1 MLPTASMLIL
11 SDSEATSSGYRSM
24 DVSAQILDFVALAET
39 AASVVFRMLRLADYA
54 ESVPNGTVF
63 TIGDADNLALLTV
76 APRVLMHTQRLLL
89 RSASYTAPSALT
101 SASTPLDSLTTT
113 ERDAVERFALITHE
127 VMLQAQG
134 NSSAVK
140 LRNAVRQRFPDV
152 NSTMWIGLAVDSAIA
167 LTQASVRVLELFRQ
181 EAAAAHEEAN
191 RELALAALYVVA
203 LVGQAVAVVAVLQS
217 EFRRRRIVV
226 VEDELSA
233 KSNFIRFVAH
243 ECRK

>member
-1 MLPTASMLIL
+1 
-11 SDSEATSSGYRSM
+11 M
-24 DVSAQILDFVALAET
+24 DVSAQVLDFVALAET

-54 ESVPNGTVF
+54 DTVPNGTAF

-89 RSASYTAPSALT
+89 RSASDTPS
-101 SASTPLDSLTTT
+101 SSSTPLDSLTNA

-134 NSSAVK
+134 NSSAIK
-140 LRNAVRQRFPDV
+140 LRNAVQQRFPGV

-167 LTQASVRVLELFRQ
+167 LTQASVRVIELFRQ
-181 EAAAAHEEAN
+181 DAAAAHDEAK
-191 RELALAALYVVA
+191 RELAIAALYVVA
-203 LVGQAVAVVAVLQS
+203 LIGQAVAVVAVLQS
-217 EFRRRRIVV
+217 EYRRRRIVV

-233 KSNFIRFVAH
+233 KSSFIRFVAH

>member
-1 MLPTASMLIL
+1 MAVLPTASMLIL

-39 AASVVFRMLRLADYA
+39 AASVVFRVLRLADYA
-54 ESVPNGTVF
+54 DGVANGSAF

-89 RSASYTAPSALT
+89 RSNADGLEASRGTPLSAL
-101 SASTPLDSLTTT
+101 SIA
-113 ERDAVERFALITHE
+113 ERTAVERFALIAHE

-134 NSSAVK
+134 NASAVR

-152 NSTMWIGLAVDSAIA
+152 NSTMWIGLAVESAIT
-167 LTQASVRVLELFRQ
+167 LTGASVRVIDEFAL
-181 EAAAAHEEAN
+181 EAAAAHEKAN

-203 LVGQAVAVVAVLQS
+203 LIGQLVAGVAVLQS
-217 EFRRRRIVV
+217 ECRRRRIAQQD
-226 VEDELSA
+226 DELTA
-233 KSNFIRFVAH
+233 KSSFIRFIAH